1 MIEFSV
7 ENTEPILETNLKVN
21 RGEPK
26 YVKQSLKHAKLDAR
40 FFLSRDWEQRRLQEY
55 IIKGRGD
62 KTASNYGLA
71 LEV

>member
-55 IIKGRGD
+55 IIKGKGD

>member
-26 YVKQSLKHAKLDAR
+26 YGKQSLKHAKLDAR